1 MFLLMSSANAIAI
14 DNVRD
19 ETFSRIAMERGIVK
33 KCRLQSD
40 LQQSYFLY
48 IPQRIEDHAK
58 IFVTVHGISR
68 NAKQHA
74 RKFAAFA
81 EKYGVILIAPYF
93 PEDQFPDYQRLGRK
107 GKRADIALNA
117 IVAEVAQLTGADAS
131 KFYLFGY
138 SGGAQFA
145 HRYMMA
151 YPHRIAKVALGAAGW
166 YTFPDQLL
174 KFPKGIMQSHSLP
187 LVRFNPEQFLQI
199 PVCVLI
205 GERDNRRDNEL
216 NQSSRIDRLQGR
228 TRLERGKRWI
238 EAMTAQAHASGLST
252 SYSLELLPDSPH
264 SFSISM
270 RRGEMGEKAFDFL
283 FADDATI
290 PSCEHRQLTFSSAL
304 TINRI

>member
-1 MFLLMSSANAIAI
+1 MFLLTPSTDATTMDS
-14 DNVRD
+14 VRG
-19 ETFSRIAMERGIVK
+19 ETFSRIVLERGVIK

-40 LQQSYFLY
+40 WKQSYFLY
-48 IPQRIEDHAK
+48 IPKQGASNAK
-58 IFVTVHGISR
+58 IFITVHGISR

-74 RKFAAFA
+74 REFSALA
-81 EKYGVILIAPYF
+81 EKYGVILIAPFF
-93 PEDQFPDYQRLGRK
+93 PEDEFPDFQRLGRK

-151 YPHRIAKVALGAAGW
+151 YPHRVAKAAFGAAGW

-187 LVRFNPEQFLQI
+187 LIRFNPEQFLQI

-216 NQSSRIDRLQGR
+216 NQSPQIDRLQGS
-228 TRLERGKRWI
+228 TRIERGKRWI
-238 EAMTAQAHASGLST
+238 EAMSAQALAFGLST
-252 SYSLELLPDSPH
+252 NYSLQLLPDSPH

-270 RRGEMGEKAFDFL
+270 RRGEMGERAFDFL
-283 FADDATI
+283 FADDADITFGM
-290 PSCEHRQLTFSSAL
+290 PLQLTFSSAL
-304 TINRI
+304 TINRV

>member
-1 MFLLMSSANAIAI
+1 MATERARS
-14 DNVRD
+14 
-19 ETFSRIAMERGIVK
+19 ETFSQTAWERGIVK

-40 LQQSYFLY
+40 WKQSYFLY
-48 IPQRIEDHAK
+48 IPKQGASNAK

-74 RKFAAFA
+74 REFSVFA
-81 EKYGVILIAPYF
+81 EKYGVVLIAPFF
-93 PEDQFPDYQRLGRK
+93 PEDEFPDYQRLGRK

-151 YPHRIAKVALGAAGW
+151 YPHRIAKVVLGAAGW
-166 YTFPDQLL
+166 YTFPDRLL
-174 KFPKGIMQSHSLP
+174 KFPQGTMASHNLP
-187 LVRFNPEQFLQI
+187 LIRFNPEQFLQI

-205 GERDNRRDNEL
+205 GERDNHRDREL
-216 NQSSRIDRLQGR
+216 NQSSRIDRLQGS
-228 TRLERGKRWI
+228 TRIERGKRWI
-238 EAMTAQAHASGLST
+238 EAMSAQAHAFGLPAN
-252 SYSLELLPDSPH
+252 YSLQLLPDSPH

-270 RRGEMGEKAFDFL
+270 RRGEMGERTFDFL
-283 FADDATI
+283 FADDVAI
-290 PSCEHRQLTFSSAL
+290 PSGMLRQLTFSSAL
-304 TINRI
+304 TINRA

>member
-48 IPQRIEDHAK
+48 IPKQGASNAR

-74 RKFAAFA
+74 REFAAFA
-81 EKYGVILIAPYF
+81 EKYGVVLIAPFF
-93 PEDQFPDYQRLGRK
+93 PEDEFPDYQRLGRK

-151 YPHRIAKVALGAAGW
+151 YPHRIAKVVLGAAGW

-238 EAMTAQAHASGLST
+238 EAMTAQAHAFGLST

-304 TINRI
+304 TISRI